1 MTSESGTEP
10 RKKVA
15 VIAVHGVSDQR
26 PRDSAYAIAD
36 LLLQHSSDQYTQFR
50 EQSIRFTVKPI
61 EVRSKVAQETSKVS
75 NEPSRSMPKRSMQEW
90 FDERGKYLR
99 QGLDQEKG
107 DDLKPSYRFML
118 DKLWQF
124 RQPAVAY
131 DSICLQGTRHDGSSS
146 IDVDIYEMYWADLS
160 RLGSGFVRIFGEFYQ
175 LLFHLISLGRQSVD
189 YACLEHRVNNPI
201 WRGYGDIQAIAGRLL
216 ALVVPILN
224 LYLLLIALLSLP
236 GNLPASVVPFL
247 ICGGGGLGVLFL
259 TGWLCL
265 HWNLT
270 QFKYWLL
277 IPFGVGILICLAIKF
292 GISQF
297 ASQRW
302 MHAGYLI
309 LTIAWEV
316 LLAVIITVV
325 LILPF
330 DRHRKGAAA
339 VAVIAGVPI
348 ALMAFTFLFT
358 MPTDLTP
365 HEQLTWA
372 SFRTIEGLYAILF
385 ASWVG
390 FILVYLLSVILGGIV
405 TLNLWAKEGFDRK
418 SMVMQRVIRA
428 TWTARIS
435 LALPALL
442 FSLLTLSL
450 WTAFAQV
457 GTALLPKG
465 EFYRPWLL
473 FVAEGKTYTPEKFAH
488 RLTVFS
494 GSQLLIFIMVAIVI
508 VVGIVLWALLPSA
521 STEVQPPP
529 SADPGS
535 GRSAS
540 LGQWLSNGFWL
551 MVYVIDF
558 IICFAIPIMM
568 LMGVVDAVCYLLTWQ
583 PIFFTDPNTST
594 TEFLLSGVAGVLT
607 ASATGLVAFGNR
619 LNQVTVG
626 FRGVLDAMLDVDNY
640 LRTSPAE
647 DTPTARIFARY
658 ISLLRYISQNRE
670 QYDAVV
676 IISHSQGTVISAD
689 LLRFLQQQSGNQ
701 CNALNWQVPIYL
713 FTMGSPLRQ
722 LYSFAFPHLY
732 GWVEQE
738 NADPELFSVRKWVNA
753 YRSGDYIGR
762 NLWDRSLDE
771 VWQVFSADPPDP
783 SQKGKLISNKTIGGL
798 SCQEFCIGAGGHTHY
813 WDKYAPVVALKLNQL
828 IRESVNKI
836 VE

>member
-1 MTSESGTEP
+1 MTSESGTES

-15 VIAVHGVSDQR
+15 VVAVHGVSDQR

-36 LLLQHSSDQYTQFR
+36 LLLQHSSEQYTQFR
-50 EQSIRFTVKPI
+50 EQNIRFTVKPI
-61 EVRSKVAQETSKVS
+61 EVESRVAQETSEGS
-75 NEPSRSMPKRSMQEW
+75 NDPSQSMPKRSMQEW

-99 QGLDQEKG
+99 QGLDQKNG
-107 DDLKPSYRFML
+107 DNLKPSHRFML

-131 DSICLQGTRHDGSSS
+131 DSICLQGTCHEGSSS

-189 YACLEHRVNNPI
+189 YACLEHRANNPI
-201 WRGYGDIQAIAGRLL
+201 WKGYGDIQAIAGRLL

-236 GNLPASVVPFL
+236 GNLPASAVPFL
-247 ICGGGGLGVLFL
+247 IWGGGGLGILFL

-277 IPFGVGILICLAIKF
+277 IPFGVGILTCLAIKF
-292 GISQF
+292 GISQVE
-297 ASQRW
+297 SQRW
-302 MHAGYLI
+302 MHAGYLM
-309 LTIAWEV
+309 LAIAWEV

-358 MPTDLTP
+358 MPPDLTP

-405 TLNLWAKEGFDRK
+405 TLNLWAKAEFRCQSEVQKGL
-418 SMVMQRVIRA
+418 RA
-428 TWTARIS
+428 TWTARLS

-450 WTAFAQV
+450 WAAFARV
-457 GTALLPKG
+457 GAALLP
-465 EFYRPWLL
+465 ERAFYRPWLL
-473 FVAEGKTYTPEKFAH
+473 FVGKPQLYAPGEFAKN
-488 RLTVFS
+488 LTVFS

-508 VVGIVLWALLPSA
+508 VMGIVLWALLPSA
-521 STEVQPPP
+521 LTEVQPPP

-535 GRSAS
+535 IRSAS
-540 LGQWLSNGFWL
+540 LGQWLSHGFWL
-551 MVYVIDF
+551 MVYVIDGM
-558 IICFAIPIMM
+558 ICFAIPIMM
-568 LMGVVDAVCYLLTWQ
+568 LMGIVDAVCYLLTWQ
-583 PIFFTDPNTST
+583 PIFFADPNTNT

-670 QYDAVV
+670 QYDALV
-676 IISHSQGTVISAD
+676 IISHSQGTVLSAD
-689 LLRFLQQQSGNQ
+689 LLRFLQQQSGHQ

-738 NADPELFSVRKWVNA
+738 NADPELFNVHKWVNA

-762 NLWDRSLDE
+762 NLWDRSLDQ
-771 VWQVFSADPPDP
+771 VWQVVSADPPAP
-783 SQKGKLISNKTIGGL
+783 SQKEKLSR
-798 SCQEFCIGAGGHTHY
+798 QEFCIGAGAHTHY
-813 WDKYAPVVALKLNQL
+813 WDKYAPDVAQKLNQL
-828 IRESVNKI
+828 IQESVKPI
-836 VE
+836 PG